1 MVEKMGIYESKTIF
15 LIKKFYTFENGQKI
29 VILDK
34 KLYSTMLCGL
44 LGGFDTILTKIKKKR
59 ERITSAN
66 RLSDQNFQVK
76 SSTPSFADQKSV

>member
-44 LGGFDTILTKIKKKR
+44 LGGFDTILTKIKKTRK
-59 ERITSAN
+59 
-66 RLSDQNFQVK
+66 DH
-76 SSTPSFADQKSV
+76 